1 MANGKTIWLFR
12 ELLVRAKAIEA
23 LFDRF
28 DEHLRGHGYL
38 AMSGQIVDTASIAAP
53 TQRNSDP
60 EKDMLKAAANDGRQ
74 LADQIVPES
83 TASPLWVHTAYR
95 CKHNEE
101 LLAPRA
107 SAPKSISTNRA
118 ASRCPRPSPRPRS
131 AWPNSPTTCAVFYG
145 ARGEPRRHDA
155 KEPNRSSEPIKST

>member
-1 MANGKTIWLFR
+1 MANAKTIWLFR

-28 DEHLRGHGYL
+28 DEHLRGPGYS
-38 AMSGQIVDTASIAAP
+38 AMSGQIVDTTSIAAP

-74 LADQIVPES
+74 LADQIDPES
-83 TASPLWVHTAYR
+83 TVSPLWAHTAHR

-101 LLAPRA
+101 LLARQG
-107 SAPKSISTNRA
+107 K
-118 ASRCPRPSPRPRS
+118 RS
-131 AWPNSPTTCAVFYG
+131 QIHFHKP
-145 ARGEPRRHDA
+145 RGEPMPATLAKTKIGMAKLAYNLRRFLWREGRA
-155 KEPNRSSEPIKST
+155 TSA